1 MSVINRC
8 VSKFNHVVDVKTV
21 FQECTR
27 FFFSYIGCDPGGAA
41 VRRSAAGQ
49 TKADSIP
56 GWRLQPVPDH
66 RRVVHRLAQQ
76 AGRQL
81 PGKIGWSDASCHLS
95 GEMCV

>member
-1 MSVINRC
+1 MSVISSC
-8 VSKFNHVVDVKTV
+8 VSKFNHVVDVKRVYKV
-21 FQECTR
+21 F

-81 PGKIGWSDASCHLS
+81 PGKMRWSDASCHQVR
-95 GEMCV
+95 CV